1 MQKENDPHK
10 LSDFIELMENSIESK
25 KCTELEIEIDYDDIH
40 LVQLLSVVEVEG
52 VDEVVEGAGD
62 QGGVAV
68 EVQLGLL
75 EPEGRPSS
83 YTGAISPS
91 WAMGLPV
98 TSFDAMCHSGAMRV
112 NELLSAPE
120 EMNQTMDL

>member
-75 EPEGRPSS
+75 EPEG
-83 YTGAISPS
+83 
-91 WAMGLPV
+91 GLPLIQEPFHHLGQWV
-98 TSFDAMCHSGAMRV
+98 F
-112 NELLSAPE
+112 
-120 EMNQTMDL
+120 Q

>member
-25 KCTELEIEIDYDDIH
+25 KCIKLEIEIDYDDIH
-40 LVQLLSVVEVEG
+40 LVQLLSVVEVEA

-62 QGGVAV
+62 EGGVAV

-75 EPEGRPSS
+75 EPED
-83 YTGAISPS
+83 
-91 WAMGLPV
+91 GLP
-98 TSFDAMCHSGAMRV
+98 
-112 NELLSAPE
+112 LIE
-120 EMNQTMDL
+120 EPFHHVGQWVFQ